1 MRRTV
6 IVAGCCAIS
15 LLLGGCIN
23 ISSRITPE
31 NQAVKP
37 MTEGS
42 DCSYAVFGFGYGT
55 NTVEQAMANASPPIQ
70 KVRSISTDLFF
81 FIFFSSHCV
90 TVVGEGA
97 PGVTKPQAY
106 DPAEQRP

>member
-1 MRRTV
+1 MNRQLLGITCGAV
-6 IVAGCCAIS
+6 S
-15 LLLGGCIN
+15 LLLGGCVN
-23 ISSRITPE
+23 ISSRITAE

-42 DCSYAVFGFGYGT
+42 DCSYAVMGFGYGT
-55 NTVEQAMANASPPIQ
+55 NTVEQAMANASPSIQ

-97 PGVTKPQAY
+97 PGATKPQTHDAT
-106 DPAEQRP
+106 EQRP

>member
-1 MRRTV
+1 MRWTV
-6 IVAGCCAIS
+6 IVAGCSAIS

-31 NQAVKP
+31 NQGVKP

-55 NTVEQAMANASPPIQ
+55 NTVEQAMANASPP
-70 KVRSISTDLFF
+70 VHTLRSITLDSFAFWFF
-81 FIFFSSHCV
+81 GSQCI
-90 TVVGEGA
+90 TVVGEAVPGA
-97 PGVTKPQAY
+97 TKPKTY
-106 DPAEQRP
+106 DPTEQRP

>member
-1 MRRTV
+1 MFRAL
-6 IVAGCCAIS
+6 IAAGCCAVS
-15 LLLGGCIN
+15 LLLGGCVN

-42 DCSYAVFGFGYGT
+42 DCSYAVMGFGYGT
-55 NTVEQAMANASPPIQ
+55 NTVEQAMANASPTIQ
-70 KVRSISTDLFF
+70 KVRSVSTDLFF

-90 TVVGEGA
+90 TVVCEGA
-97 PGVTKPQAY
+97 PGVTRPLPY

>member
-1 MRRTV
+1 MYK
-6 IVAGCCAIS
+6 ILNAVALCAVG
-15 LLLGGCIN
+15 LLLGGCVN
-23 ISSRITPE
+23 ISSRITSE

-42 DCSYAVFGFGYGT
+42 DCSYAVMGFGYGS
-55 NTVEQAMANASPPIQ
+55 NTVEQAMANASPSIQ

-97 PGVTKPQAY
+97 PGATKPQTY
-106 DPAEQRP
+106 DATEQRP